1 MTVTGVLNG
10 EFVCVVCPNGCT
22 IDAVFEKLDD
32 GTSRVVS
39 FTGAKCERGGTW
51 LKQEIESPMRTIA
64 TSVPVEG
71 GDYLLA
77 SVRTARPIPLDK
89 VQTVMDTLRDM
100 TLEAPVRIGQ
110 VVANGPAGTDTE
122 IVATRNVK
130 KI

>member
-1 MTVTGVLNG
+1 
-10 EFVCVVCPNGCT
+10 
-22 IDAVFEKLDD
+22 
-32 GTSRVVS
+32 
-39 FTGAKCERGGTW
+39 
-51 LKQEIESPMRTIA
+51 MRTIA

-71 GDYLLA
+71 GDCILA

-89 VQTVMDTLRDM
+89 VRAVMDMLRDM